1 MLHFE
6 IVRNRNTE
14 VAKSLVLGW
23 DDKSVNESSL
33 GLRND
38 RAEATGSTSTSLPS
52 VKPTSGLSIWE
63 PFWISPLLL
72 LLLRDAKLCARRERV
87 CLSAGVRSSEG
98 RWRASVIRCL
108 CFFFFLPPALFTE
121 WKRLSWHKSAQVC
134 RLTAAPLTVHT

>member
-14 VAKSLVLGW
+14 LAKSLVLGW

-63 PFWISPLLL
+63 PF
-72 LLLRDAKLCARRERV
+72 
-87 CLSAGVRSSEG
+87 
-98 RWRASVIRCL
+98 
-108 CFFFFLPPALFTE
+108 
-121 WKRLSWHKSAQVC
+121 
-134 RLTAAPLTVHT
+134 